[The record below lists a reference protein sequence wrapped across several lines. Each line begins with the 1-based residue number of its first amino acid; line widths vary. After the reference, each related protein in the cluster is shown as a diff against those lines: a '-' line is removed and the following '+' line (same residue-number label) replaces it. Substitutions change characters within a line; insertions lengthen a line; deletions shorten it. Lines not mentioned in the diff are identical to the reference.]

1 MLVSFTSNIK
11 YFSFDLKHVNINKNN
26 ILLVKCQVIYSL
38 GTLKSNKTFSQF
50 LNHGI
55 ICYSTF
61 NIGELNNAESS

>member
-11 YFSFDLKHVNINKNN
+11 YFLFDLKQVNINKNN

-55 ICYSTF
+55 ISNSTF